1 VDPFAAQDCAH
12 VSLKRIWK
20 VRLEAYRDAPIR
32 DRGFE
37 MLGQLD
43 SGYEKNRDSCCSHV
57 VSQCAAQRQ
66 WQVVGSPVIDDN
78 ETRLAVD
85 GGLIAFAFAA
95 HRRNRKARECK
106 PTPVHLARVI
116 VFRDD
121 QHEPSSWLER
131 CERHDK
137 RPPHAWKR
145 NRPERKSSM
154 GTKVLPY
161 IRRALHQLRTSNQIS
176 REQRAGRRER
186 YTNGVSVCARPY
198 APGANGASRSGERLL
213 RVPRSWQACAR
224 HTRHSHG
231 GEALTSR

>member
-37 MLGQLD
+37 MFGQLD

-66 WQVVGSPVIDDN
+66 RQVVGSPVIDDN

-85 GGLIAFAFAA
+85 SGLIAFAYAA

-116 VFRDD
+116 VLRDD

-154 GTKVLPY
+154 STKVLPY

-176 REQRAGRRER
+176 REERARAARKICKRRQRLRSALRQSRMER
-186 YTNGVSVCARPY
+186 HA
-198 APGANGASRSGERLL
+198 AANGSCEFLAHGRLAQDTLDIHMVERL
-213 RVPRSWQACAR
+213 
-224 HTRHSHG
+224 
-231 GEALTSR
+231 